1 MHVFV
6 VSLAG
11 AATCSIFVA
20 TNTCLLRLK
29 CVCRNKHWSCLDK
42 SCVCSD
48 KSVFVATKTCMF
60 LSPQNLDFCRAK
72 SGINICVSSTRFSC
86 CKGVELHEP
95 IEISF
100 TYGSGAS
107 DENLQTPSTGLR
119 HPSLEEGV
127 GKRCSECGAGADS
140 AEPGVFRLR
149 QISIL
154 GSVRL
159 RRNETFCAGP
169 RKLINWT
176 NFPAT
181 GSGCTA
187 CTAV

>member
-1 MHVFV
+1 M
-6 VSLAG
+6 
-11 AATCSIFVA
+11 
-20 TNTCLLRLK
+20 
-29 CVCRNKHWSCLDK
+29 
-42 SCVCSD
+42 
-48 KSVFVATKTCMF
+48 
-60 LSPQNLDFCRAK
+60 
-72 SGINICVSSTRFSC
+72 
-86 CKGVELHEP
+86 ELHEP

-127 GKRCSECGAGADS
+127 GKPYSECGAGTDS
-140 AEPGVFRLR
+140 AEPGVFRLL
-149 QISIL
+149 QIGIV
-154 GSVRL
+154 GSARP
-159 RRNETFCAGP
+159 RRNETFCDGP